1 MTIKLSARMK
11 ELRIQN
17 KYTMLEVASKLGV
30 SEATYQRYETGKIKS
45 VPYEKI
51 EHLSEI
57 FCCSPAYLMGWEYEP
72 KTATAAEV
80 VTVPTAEN
88 KYKRIT
94 DTLDTL
100 NEAGVYEVEKHAEY
114 IATRNEY
121 KKPNGSEVVLRKEEA

>member
-30 SEATYQRYETGKIKS
+30 SEATYQRYET
-45 VPYEKI
+45 KI

-57 FCCSPAYLMGWEYEP
+57 FCCSPAYLMGWEDEP